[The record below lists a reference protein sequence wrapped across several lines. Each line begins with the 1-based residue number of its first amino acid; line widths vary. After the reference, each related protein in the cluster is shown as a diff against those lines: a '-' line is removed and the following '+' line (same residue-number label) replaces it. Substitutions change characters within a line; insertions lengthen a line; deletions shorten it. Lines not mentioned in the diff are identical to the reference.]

1 MSDFLGEY
9 VVALVAVMVP
19 IMGAVV
25 VTRLVQGI
33 R

>member
-1 MSDFLGEY
+1 MGDFLGEF
-9 VVALVAVMVP
+9 VVSLVTVMVP

-25 VTRLVQGI
+25 VTRLIQGI